1 MVLALNLTKLLY
13 SCIIF
18 KTFKR
23 GIVVKYFLIYFLVI
37 SIVSVFITMLD
48 KHLAKHNMWRISEKV
63 LLIFAAFG
71 GGLAMYITMRIIHHK
86 TRKNKFM
93 FGIPAIILL
102 EIGIA
107 AIIYFNFLEKF

>member
-1 MVLALNLTKLLY
+1 MEYLFIYLL
-13 SCIIF
+13 IIS
-18 KTFKR
+18 
-23 GIVVKYFLIYFLVI
+23 VI
-37 SIVSVFITMLD
+37 SVFVTVLD
-48 KHLAKHNMWRISEKV
+48 KYLAKHNMWRISEKA
-63 LLIFAAFG
+63 LLVFAALG
-71 GGLAMYITMRIIHHK
+71 GGLAMYITMRIIRHK

>member
-1 MVLALNLTKLLY
+1 M
-13 SCIIF
+13 
-18 KTFKR
+18 
-23 GIVVKYFLIYFLVI
+23 KYFVIYLF
-37 SIVSVFITMLD
+37 IVSIISVFVTVLD
-48 KHLAKHNMWRISEKV
+48 KYLAKHNMWRISEKT
-63 LLIFAAFG
+63 LFIFAVLG
-71 GGLAMYITMRIIHHK
+71 GGVAMYTTMRIIHHK

>member
-1 MVLALNLTKLLY
+1 MEYLFIYLL
-13 SCIIF
+13 IIS
-18 KTFKR
+18 
-23 GIVVKYFLIYFLVI
+23 VI
-37 SIVSVFITMLD
+37 SVFVTVLD
-48 KHLAKHNMWRISEKV
+48 KYLAKHNMWRISEKT
-63 LLIFAAFG
+63 LFIFAVLG
-71 GGLAMYITMRIIHHK
+71 GGVAMYTTMRIIHHK

>member
-1 MVLALNLTKLLY
+1 MEYLFIYLL
-13 SCIIF
+13 IIS
-18 KTFKR
+18 
-23 GIVVKYFLIYFLVI
+23 VI
-37 SIVSVFITMLD
+37 SVFVTVLD
-48 KHLAKHNMWRISEKV
+48 KYLAKHNMWRISEKT
-63 LLIFAAFG
+63 LFIFAVLG
-71 GGLAMYITMRIIHHK
+71 GGVAMYTTMRIIRHK

>member
-1 MVLALNLTKLLY
+1 MEYL
-13 SCIIF
+13 F
-18 KTFKR
+18 
-23 GIVVKYFLIYFLVI
+23 IYLLVI
-37 SIVSVFITMLD
+37 SLISVFVTVLD
-48 KHLAKHNMWRISEKV
+48 KYLAKHNMWRISEKALLVFAV
-63 LLIFAAFG
+63 LG
-71 GGLAMYITMRIIHHK
+71 GGVAMYTTMRIIHHK

>member
-1 MVLALNLTKLLY
+1 MEYLFIYLL
-13 SCIIF
+13 IIS
-18 KTFKR
+18 
-23 GIVVKYFLIYFLVI
+23 VI
-37 SIVSVFITMLD
+37 SVFVTVLD
-48 KHLAKHNMWRISEKV
+48 KYLAKHNMWRISEKT
-63 LLIFAAFG
+63 LFIFAVLG
-71 GGLAMYITMRIIHHK
+71 GGVAMYTTMRIIRHN

>member
-1 MVLALNLTKLLY
+1 M
-13 SCIIF
+13 
-18 KTFKR
+18 
-23 GIVVKYFLIYFLVI
+23 KYFVIYLF
-37 SIVSVFITMLD
+37 IVSIISVFVTVLD
-48 KHLAKHNMWRISEKV
+48 KYLAKHNMWRISEKT
-63 LLIFAAFG
+63 LFIFAVLG
-71 GGLAMYITMRIIHHK
+71 GGVAMYTTMRIIRHK

>member
-1 MVLALNLTKLLY
+1 M
-13 SCIIF
+13 
-18 KTFKR
+18 
-23 GIVVKYFLIYFLVI
+23 KYFVIYLF
-37 SIVSVFITMLD
+37 IVSIISVFVTVLD
-48 KHLAKHNMWRISEKV
+48 KYLAKHNMWRISEKT
-63 LLIFAAFG
+63 LFIFAALG
-71 GGLAMYITMRIIHHK
+71 GGLAMYITMRIIRHK

>member
-1 MVLALNLTKLLY
+1 
-13 SCIIF
+13 
-18 KTFKR
+18 
-23 GIVVKYFLIYFLVI
+23 
-37 SIVSVFITMLD
+37 MLD
-48 KHLAKHNMWRISEKV
+48 KYLAKHNMWRISEKT
-63 LLIFAAFG
+63 LFIFAVLG
-71 GGLAMYITMRIIHHK
+71 GGVAMYTTMRIIRHK